1 MNIKKMLLAMAEQ
14 QAENVKSEMLEWIQS
29 EDFEEELAEKMDKAV
44 NIPFVKDDREK
55 EFFRGVAD
63 LITDI
68 IYGLAG
74 GK

>member
-1 MNIKKMLLAMAEQ
+1 
-14 QAENVKSEMLEWIQS
+14 
-29 EDFEEELAEKMDKAV
+29 MDKAV
-44 NIPFVKDDREK
+44 NIPFVKDEREK

-68 IYGLAG
+68 VYGLAG

>member
-1 MNIKKMLLAMAEQ
+1 MAEQ
-14 QAENVKSEMLEWIQS
+14 QADNVKSEMLEWIQS
-29 EDFEEELAEKMDKAV
+29 EEFEEELAEKMDKAV
-44 NIPFVKDDREK
+44 NIPLVKDDREK

>member
-1 MNIKKMLLAMAEQ
+1 MNIKKMLLAMADQ
-14 QAENVKSEMLEWIQS
+14 QADNVKSEMLEWIQS
-29 EDFEEELAEKMDKAV
+29 AEFEEELAEKMDKAV